1 MSEGG
6 IEIKNSFNSG
16 LALAAVHIPEAL
28 EHRVVDV
35 AVEAL
40 DYAKA
45 NAPWN
50 DRTGDARAGLDTSVQ
65 WEGDTI
71 VWDLYHQVDYGLPL
85 ETIQNGRFAIIMPT
99 LEIYSAKVGSG
110 LQESTEIDYADD

>member
-1 MSEGG
+1 MSDG
-6 IEIKNSFNSG
+6 IEIKNSFNAG
-16 LALAAVHIPEAL
+16 LALAAIRIPEHL
-28 EHRVVDV
+28 EHKVLEV

-40 DYAKA
+40 EYAKA

-50 DRTGDARAGLDTSVQ
+50 DRTGQARSGLDTSVE
-65 WEGDTI
+65 WEGETI

-99 LEIYSAKVGSG
+99 LEIYSARIGTG
-110 LQESTEIDYADD
+110 LQESTEVDYADD